1 MMRAL
6 PNHFH
11 AARLL
16 WAALLLPVLVQA
28 QALAPA
34 QPLPATLQP
43 LPAVQTEGRGLPESK
58 PEPQVLHQVAED
70 DHVRIEEL
78 RVRGLSQ
85 KITVQPK
92 IPGMPA
98 YEIVPPSP
106 GKAPGQDPKA
116 GQRVWLSLPLSF

>member
-6 PNHFH
+6 PITSL

-16 WAALLLPVLVQA
+16 WAAILLPALAGA
-28 QALAPA
+28 QAPA
-34 QPLPATLQP
+34 QPQPATLQP
-43 LPAVQTEGRGLPESK
+43 LPALQAEGHGLPEAKS
-58 PEPQVLHQVAED
+58 EPQVLHQVAED

-78 RVRGLSQ
+78 RVRGLST

>member
-1 MMRAL
+1 MRAL
-6 PNHFH
+6 PIQSPL
-11 AARLL
+11 ACLL
-16 WAALLLPVLVQA
+16 WIAVLLPALAQA
-28 QALAPA
+28 QAPA
-34 QPLPATLQP
+34 QPMPATLQP
-43 LPAVQTEGRGLPESK
+43 LPAVQAEGRGLPESK

-98 YEIVPPSP
+98 
-106 GKAPGQDPKA
+106 
-116 GQRVWLSLPLSF
+116 